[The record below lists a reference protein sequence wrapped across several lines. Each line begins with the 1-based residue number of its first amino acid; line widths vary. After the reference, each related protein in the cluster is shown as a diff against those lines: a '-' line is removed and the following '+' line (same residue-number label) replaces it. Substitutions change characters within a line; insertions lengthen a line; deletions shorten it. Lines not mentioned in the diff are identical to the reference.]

1 MNRGGSAAGY
11 PKPLTEEVAAIV
23 RVKPAAVHSQRHR
36 GEVPGSLGIRPHGRR
51 LGDHVDSDN
60 DGRLRNQGICSPAG
74 GWCGH
79 PAPPITLATYSDMM

>member
-1 MNRGGSAAGY
+1 MNRGGSRGRLPQAAHRGGRRHR
-11 PKPLTEEVAAIV
+11 PRQA
-23 RVKPAAVHSQRHR
+23 AAVHSQRHR